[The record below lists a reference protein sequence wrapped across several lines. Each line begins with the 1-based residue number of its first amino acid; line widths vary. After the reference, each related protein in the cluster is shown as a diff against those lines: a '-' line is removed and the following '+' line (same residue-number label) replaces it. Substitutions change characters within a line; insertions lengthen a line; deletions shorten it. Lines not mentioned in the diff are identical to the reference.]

1 MKVYI
6 SKNRGFDNISDNLYG
21 YAYCGE
27 NHCIGFI
34 IFVNGKYHFDQC
46 SNHLSFGRI
55 KARPARKIEKLQR
68 NIEKAIRQDSF
79 FFALYQLR
87 ILRESAETRRNFTIH
102 AIEKSR
108 EIFVKTLCSEINS
121 YLRFHLVH
129 AIINSSKEIRER
141 EEMKVYISKNK
152 GFGATDNLVGY
163 AYCGENHCIGFI
175 IFANGKYYFDQ
186 CSNHLSLGKL
196 SAKPARKLEKLQ
208 RNIEKALC
216 QGESFF

>member
-55 KARPARKIEKLQR
+55 KARPARKIEKLQH

-79 FFALYQLR
+79 FFVFVLAQNLAGKRRKLAKFYH
-87 ILRESAETRRNFTIH
+87 TRPRKVKRNFY
-102 AIEKSR
+102 EN
-108 EIFVKTLCSEINS
+108 FV
-121 YLRFHLVH
+121 F
-129 AIINSSKEIRER
+129 
-141 EEMKVYISKNK
+141 
-152 GFGATDNLVGY
+152 
-163 AYCGENHCIGFI
+163 
-175 IFANGKYYFDQ
+175 
-186 CSNHLSLGKL
+186 
-196 SAKPARKLEKLQ
+196 
-208 RNIEKALC
+208 
-216 QGESFF
+216 

>member
-34 IFVNGKYHFDQC
+34 IFVNGKYYFDQC

-79 FFALYQLR
+79 FFVFCQSK
-87 ILRESAETRRNFTIH
+87 ILRGKCRDLMKFYHTRNRKVKREFYENFM
-102 AIEKSR
+102 
-108 EIFVKTLCSEINS
+108 F
-121 YLRFHLVH
+121 
-129 AIINSSKEIRER
+129 
-141 EEMKVYISKNK
+141 
-152 GFGATDNLVGY
+152 
-163 AYCGENHCIGFI
+163 
-175 IFANGKYYFDQ
+175 
-186 CSNHLSLGKL
+186 
-196 SAKPARKLEKLQ
+196 
-208 RNIEKALC
+208 
-216 QGESFF
+216 

>member
-55 KARPARKIEKLQR
+55 KARPVRKIEKLQH

-79 FFALYQLR
+79 FFVFVLAQNL
-87 ILRESAETRRNFTIH
+87 AGKRRNLAKFYHTRPRKVKKKFY
-102 AIEKSR
+102 EN
-108 EIFVKTLCSEINS
+108 FVF
-121 YLRFHLVH
+121 R
-129 AIINSSKEIRER
+129 
-141 EEMKVYISKNK
+141 NK
-152 GFGATDNLVGY
+152 FLLAFPFRPCYN
-163 AYCGENHCIGFI
+163 
-175 IFANGKYYFDQ
+175 
-186 CSNHLSLGKL
+186 KL
-196 SAKPARKLEKLQ
+196 IKRDKRK
-208 RNIEKALC
+208 
-216 QGESFF
+216 G

>member
-34 IFVNGKYHFDQC
+34 VFVNGKYHFDQC

-79 FFALYQLR
+79 FFVFVLAQNLAGKVPR
-87 ILRESAETRRNFTIH
+87 SGEILPYSPQKSQ
-102 AIEKSR
+102 EK
-108 EIFVKTLCSEINS
+108 VL
-121 YLRFHLVH
+121 
-129 AIINSSKEIRER
+129 
-141 EEMKVYISKNK
+141 
-152 GFGATDNLVGY
+152 
-163 AYCGENHCIGFI
+163 
-175 IFANGKYYFDQ
+175 
-186 CSNHLSLGKL
+186 
-196 SAKPARKLEKLQ
+196 
-208 RNIEKALC
+208 
-216 QGESFF
+216 